1 MIVALHW
8 FQIFLATKP
17 ILTAPC
23 PLCHV
28 LFHASTMC
36 YADISQSWTQ
46 STARLCI
53 ILLSS
58 WTSRSNL
65 NSIPI
70 GEPVVT
76 LASRLPSLPPECASH
91 CDSCFTFLLW
101 MYPRCHPPPPSSIPI
116 PDYGQLVL
124 PLQFKVSLAYT
135 RTGALHDSPSSGVCS
150 KVTRLTTYHLTKGL
164 WEKKN

>member
-1 MIVALHW
+1 M
-8 FQIFLATKP
+8 
-17 ILTAPC
+17 
-23 PLCHV
+23 
-28 LFHASTMC
+28 
-36 YADISQSWTQ
+36 
-46 STARLCI
+46 
-53 ILLSS
+53 SS

-135 RTGALHDSPSSGVCS
+135 RTGALHDSPNSGVCS

-164 WEKKN
+164 WEKKLIKPRFGVGKNPQQPLSSKLINLSTIFRKNVS